1 MSDPARV
8 SRDVEDRTNS
18 HKMTPRRAPHSCFLP
33 KLSLLMF
40 PSVKKKT
47 AHLLTSQIFV
57 EQSVRSLIINWF

>member
-18 HKMTPRRAPHSCFLP
+18 HKTTPSRAPHCYLLP

-47 AHLLTSQIFV
+47 AHPLTFPDIC
-57 EQSVRSLIINWF
+57 